1 MKTDNHRTDL
11 SEEGSGAACVFTEE
25 EKNALR
31 MLPEYMVVLRVRGSF
46 GECLLATDLFL
57 KSIQMDESSFVRRLR
72 RFSRFVY
79 EDDIELILDT
89 IRRSVAKPE
98 FLCDFSVRI
107 RKDDRN
113 AYRKYKGA
121 IRSVRTQRHVE
132 LRRFPGEITLQPCAG
147 LFEHGELRPF
157 LRRKRGGKISLSLEP
172 QAAEGL
178 AVADEQQP
186 PQRRGKMGGI
196 HLHQMIKPPSQP
208 RTCPVV

>member
-1 MKTDNHRTDL
+1 MKTDNHRTAL

-57 KSIQMDESSFVRRLR
+57 KSIQMDESSFVRQLR

-79 EDDIELILDT
+79 EDDLELILDT

-113 AYRKYKGA
+113 AYRKYKGRE
-121 IRSVRTQRHVE
+121 RSV
-132 LRRFPGEITLQPCAG
+132 
-147 LFEHGELRPF
+147 
-157 LRRKRGGKISLSLEP
+157 
-172 QAAEGL
+172 
-178 AVADEQQP
+178 
-186 PQRRGKMGGI
+186 
-196 HLHQMIKPPSQP
+196 PSG
-208 RTCPVV
+208 RSR